1 MKLSYYNSNY
11 NFGDLLN
18 VTLLNDLFGVKN
30 VVHKNSVHI
39 ADMIAIGS
47 LAERLI
53 QEPKNHGLKKYCKS
67 LYRFYKTPK
76 IEVFGTGFINENHST
91 EIQLIRRVHIMA
103 LRGKL
108 TKSKL
113 EKISSKEYN
122 KIVLGDPGLLCK
134 HLIDNT
140 NVIKKYRL
148 GIIPH
153 YVDKTNRYISE
164 IQANNPNS
172 KIIDIQQ
179 EPYAF
184 LKEIS
189 QCDTVVSSAM
199 HGLIAADSLNI
210 PNIRLILSDKLTG
223 GDFKFNDYYSVF
235 GIENHVKLDFFNN
248 AVSSTKL
255 SNLPD
260 LVTKNFILKSNKI
273 DNINNK
279 LIHAFKSKS
288 RFS

>member
-1 MKLSYYNSNY
+1 
-11 NFGDLLN
+11 
-18 VTLLNDLFGVKN
+18 
-30 VVHKNSVHI
+30 
-39 ADMIAIGS
+39 
-47 LAERLI
+47 
-53 QEPKNHGLKKYCKS
+53 
-67 LYRFYKTPK
+67 
-76 IEVFGTGFINENHST
+76 
-91 EIQLIRRVHIMA
+91 MA